1 MAHVIADIE
10 LTNGDRALVMG
21 GKPGKDDNLER
32 VSIRLVFC
40 RWVDTRMTIPL
51 VHAEVSKRRD
61 ALGNPVWESADGLP
75 LPIVLSALGD
85 AVRNSRPGHEAPTAE
100 PSDAL

>member
-10 LTNGDRALVMG
+10 LSNGDRALVMG

-51 VHAEVSKRRD
+51 MCAEVSKRRD

-75 LPIVLSALGD
+75 LAIVLSALGD
-85 AVRNSRPGHEAPTAE
+85 VARNTAPR
-100 PSDAL
+100 